1 MDITAYIE
9 SILGDHIIEGG
20 KNIDNER
27 HSKFTVKT
35 RLGRKYFVKKS
46 SNSDLFRCES
56 NGLSEIAKAGLLR
69 TPEVLFFDKN
79 LIILEYIDNYSPRND
94 FFSEFGIV
102 MARLHR
108 VNGQYFGFYED
119 NFIGDNIQLNVATDR
134 EKSEWSEFYFN
145 KRIMF
150 QIRLCEERNL
160 LSKEISKGLAIA
172 ENRIRSILEKVSE
185 KPSLLHGD
193 LWNGN
198 FLCDFRNKPVLI
210 DPAVYY
216 GHREADLAMTKL
228 FGGFHPDFYIS
239 YNKEFPLTDGWRER
253 EPAYKLYH
261 VLNHLNLFGLSY
273 LKEAESLINY
283 YICRELNK
291 NP

>member
-9 SILGDHIIEGG
+9 SILGDRIIEGG
-20 KNIDNER
+20 KNLDNER
-27 HSKFTVKT
+27 YLKFTVKT
-35 RLGRKYFVKKS
+35 RFGRKYFLKKG
-46 SNSDLFRCES
+46 SNSDIFKCES
-56 NGLSEIAKAGLLR
+56 NGLSEIAKTGLLR
-69 TPEVLFFDKN
+69 TPEVIFVDKN
-79 LIILEYIDNYSPRND
+79 LIILEYIDNYYPCND

-108 VNGQYFGFYED
+108 VSSEYFGFYED
-119 NFIGDNIQLNVATDR
+119 NFIGDNIQLNVALDR

-150 QIRLCEERNL
+150 QIRLCEEKNL
-160 LSKEISKGLAIA
+160 LSEEISRGLAFA
-172 ENRIRSILEKVSE
+172 ENRIRSILDKVSE

-198 FLCDFRNKPVLI
+198 FLCDNRNKPVLI

-216 GHREADLAMTKL
+216 GHRETDLAMTKL
-228 FGGFHPDFYIS
+228 FGGFHPDFYLS

-253 EPAYKLYH
+253 EPVYKLYH

-283 YICRELNK
+283 YICRELN
-291 NP
+291 